1 MSSMFS
7 TLVGSFKRSLQIT
20 DREKSV
26 LPVVAV
32 LLVLA
37 AVFRTQPHLSNTTPF
52 FAVTILV
59 GFVLGSSRAGL
70 AGALSVLAMFA
81 GDLIIGLHSTM
92 LFVYAGIAMA
102 SLFGAV
108 GSDFIMKR
116 QSRLS
121 RAFSAFVMSGLAS
134 TVFFVLTNFGVWLV
148 GLDSGLAMYPMTFAG
163 LIECFAMAI
172 PFFTRS
178 LGADLLFGTG
188 FVLIAARLMV
198 PQTKAAVVPVS
209 SRVSSK

>member
-7 TLVGSFKRSLQIT
+7 ALVGSFKRSLQFT

-32 LLVLA
+32 LLILA

-52 FAVTILV
+52 FAVTVLV
-59 GFVLGSSRAGL
+59 GFVLGSGRPGL

-102 SLFGAV
+102 SFFGSV

-116 QSRLS
+116 QSWLS
-121 RAFSAFVMSGLAS
+121 RGFSAFVVSGLAS
-134 TVFFVLTNFGVWLV
+134 TIFFVITNFGVWLV
-148 GLDSGLAMYPMTFAG
+148 GIDSGLTMYPMTFAG
-163 LIECFAMAI
+163 LIECFTLAI

-178 LGADLLFGTG
+178 LGADLLFGTV

-198 PQTKAAVVPVS
+198 PQTKTAAVPATV
-209 SRVSSK
+209 RVSGK

>member
-1 MSSMFS
+1 MSSLFGGSVGGLKESLRFS
-7 TLVGSFKRSLQIT
+7 

-37 AVFRTQPHLSNTTPF
+37 SVFRTQPHLSNTTPF

-59 GFVLGSSRAGL
+59 GFVLGSGRAGL

-81 GDLIIGLHSTM
+81 GDLIIGLHWTM
-92 LFVYAGIAMA
+92 MFVYAGIAMA
-102 SLFGAV
+102 ALFGAV

-116 QSRLS
+116 QSWFG
-121 RAFSAFVMSGLAS
+121 RAFSAFVLSGLAS
-134 TVFFVLTNFGVWLV
+134 TIFFVITNFGVWLV
-148 GLDSGLAMYPMTFAG
+148 GIDSGLAMYPMTFAG
-163 LIECFAMAI
+163 LGECFTLAI

-178 LGADLLFGTG
+178 LGADLLFGTV
-188 FVLIAARLMV
+188 FVLIAARVMA
-198 PQTKAAVVPVS
+198 PQSKTVAVEAPVRAS
-209 SRVSSK
+209 GK

>member
-1 MSSMFS
+1 MSRMFR
-7 TLVGSFKRSLQIT
+7 TLVGSFKQSLRLT

-32 LLVLA
+32 LLILA

-52 FAVTILV
+52 FAVTVLV
-59 GFVLGSSRAGL
+59 GFVLGSTRAGL
-70 AGALSVLAMFA
+70 AGALSVLAMFV

-116 QSRLS
+116 QSWLG
-121 RAFSAFVMSGLAS
+121 RAFSAFIVSGLAS
-134 TVFFVLTNFGVWLV
+134 TIFFIITNFGVWLV
-148 GLDSGLAMYPMTFAG
+148 GLDSGLAMYPMNFAG
-163 LIECFAMAI
+163 LIECFTLAI

-178 LGADLLFGTG
+178 LGADLLFGTV
-188 FVLIAARLMV
+188 FVLAAARLLE
-198 PQTKAAVVPVS
+198 PQTKTAAVPVGA
-209 SRVSSK
+209 RVSGK